1 MNGFDEKELRPDFP
15 RRVML
20 EVSGLCNHRCI
31 FCSNKKSRRDKRVIR
46 DETAR
51 KVIQEARDCGAAEIS
66 FHGMGEPL
74 ICDRLRDYVALSK
87 DLGYEYVYIDTNGA
101 LAVPDVINPIVD
113 AGIDSIKFSISAA
126 NREDFERVQ
135 GRDDF
140 DKVLDNLKRLS
151 DYRKKANPAM
161 KILVGFVETK
171 YTEGQFHELKKLL
184 QDRDIDVNEVWFS
197 GTATQGGTMTEE
209 NKEIESGNPAERLLC
224 REPFD
229 RIVVNCEGLICA
241 CCMWDDS
248 NDLFYGDANRQSLKD
263 AWYSEAAVVIRRQ
276 HLTGIELNN
285 SCKRCEAYKLYQKER
300 QEAEKKVEDL

>member
-1 MNGFDEKELRPDFP
+1 MNQFDEKDLKPDFP
-15 RRVML
+15 KRIML

-31 FCSNKKSRRDKRVIR
+31 FCSNKKSKRNKRVIEDAVAQR
-46 DETAR
+46 
-51 KVIQEARDCGAAEIS
+51 VIKEAYDCGAREIS

-74 ICDRLRDYVALSK
+74 ICEKLKDYIILSK
-87 DLGYEYVYIDTNGA
+87 SLGYEYVYIDTNGA

-126 NREDFERVQ
+126 NREDFKRVQ

-140 DKVLDNLKRLS
+140 DKVLDNLKHLS
-151 DYRKKANPAM
+151 DYRKKVNPNM
-161 KILVGFVETK
+161 KILVGFVETI
-171 YTEGQFHELKKLL
+171 YTEGQFHELQALL
-184 QDRDIDVNEVWFS
+184 KEREIDINEVWFS

-209 NKEIESGNPAERLLC
+209 NKKIESQNPAERLLC

-248 NDLFYGDANRQSLKD
+248 NDLFYGDANQQSLKD
-263 AWYSEAAVVIRRQ
+263 AWFGDGAVNIRRQ
-276 HLTGIELNN
+276 HITGIELND
-285 SCKRCEAYKLYQKER
+285 SCKRCEAYKLYQKK
-300 QEAEKKVEDL
+300 Q